1 MGRTKLWWVSTPTM
15 LLCVSHKKQALPYEG
30 AQVHANVDGK
40 PAAKAIAKVV
50 KGKLVPYR

>member
-1 MGRTKLWWVSTPTM
+1 MRKKLWWVSTPTM
-15 LLCVSHKKQALPYEG
+15 LLCVSNKKQALPFEG